1 MRAVHG
7 SPNQTEQRKGV
18 ASKERNGV
26 LLSRGSRHLS
36 LKVKADGAEA
46 LWSLLRGALGPSL

>member
-26 LLSRGSRHLS
+26 WSRGSRHLS

>member
-1 MRAVHG
+1 MRTVHG
-7 SPNQTEQRKGV
+7 SPNQREQREGV

-26 LLSRGSRHLS
+26 WSRGSHHLS
-36 LKVKADGAEA
+36 LKARADGAEA